1 MKEIK
6 DEYDYILGAE
16 GLKVVNIGDLVEWSA
31 LRSQNNTKTGVVK
44 SKYIRQVG
52 GRSVAYAEVLTTDDL
67 GQHQLIKEVLI
78 ASLYVISN
86 RKE

>member
-31 LRSQNNTKTGVVK
+31 LRSQNNTK
-44 SKYIRQVG
+44 
-52 GRSVAYAEVLTTDDL
+52 
-67 GQHQLIKEVLI
+67 
-78 ASLYVISN
+78 
-86 RKE
+86 